1 MVNYIKS
8 LPIQNIKGLT
18 FELVFKVNLT
28 YLFMQ
33 VLALVYNF
41 KLKILRKKKTRI
53 TYRLQNPVELKRQIR
68 TTYLDQQ

>member
-41 KLKILRKKKTRI
+41 KLKILRKKKKTDYIQTPESCRAKEA
-53 TYRLQNPVELKRQIR
+53 N
-68 TTYLDQQ
+68 